1 MAPFDPDVDPVRE
14 ALALV
19 EELRKYDESLYAKP
33 RWIVLNKIDLVPEA
47 EQDDRIDALIEGLD
61 LKADDRVFVISAAT
75 REGCEE
81 LISAIAQYLDDE
93 KRRENQYVDDERV
106 ESEVSEVPMSSQD

>member
-1 MAPFDPDVDPVRE
+1 M
-14 ALALV
+14 
-19 EELRKYDESLYAKP
+19 
-33 RWIVLNKIDLVPEA
+33 LNKIDLVPEA

-93 KRRENQYVDDERV
+93 KRRENQYLDDARV
-106 ESEVSEVPMSSQD
+106 ESESIEVSMQPQE